1 MIFDVIL
8 TICVSS
14 ILIFLCWLLIQ
25 VLKGD
30 KDGRED

>member
-8 TICVSS
+8 TICVSG

-25 VLKGD
+25 VMKGD
-30 KDGRED
+30 KDGR